1 MKTAFLYPGQG
12 AQQVG
17 MGKDLYEAFPAARRV
32 FDEAEE
38 ATGLPVKQL
47 CFEGPEE
54 ALARTDVCQPA
65 IFTVSAATLAVLGD
79 LLSPKQLA
87 EIGPAYMAGLS
98 LGEYTALYAADALD
112 LQPAARLVARR
123 GQVMQEAAV
132 AVPSGMV
139 SVMGLDEAAAQ
150 QLVEAA
156 ADGQVLTCANFNCP
170 EQIVLSGQ
178 IEACRRAEEM
188 AKDFGARMAVPLQ
201 VAGAFHSEI
210 MAPAARKLAEAL
222 RDVALRD
229 PRVPVVANVD
239 AQPYSHVEEIPT
251 KLLDQLT
258 SAVRWQQSMEF
269 LLAAGVRTF
278 FEIGPGRVLKGLMRR
293 IDRSAEVICLT
304 SRQGVEKAVQRLSE
318 G

>member
-1 MKTAFLYPGQG
+1 
-12 AQQVG
+12 